1 MQLSLTDNILLAGI
15 VITHRRGVHLN
26 AVTII
31 LCREL
36 APLKACSLVP
46 IPQVRLRHAL
56 GRPKRFNHWRRAPFL
71 HHTSTPSAF
80 LLK

>member
-1 MQLSLTDNILLAGI
+1 MQLSLTDNLLLAGI

-31 LCREL
+31 LSGEL

-46 IPQVRLRHAL
+46 VPQVRLRHAL
-56 GRPKRFNHWRRAPFL
+56 GRPKRFNHR
-71 HHTSTPSAF
+71 
-80 LLK
+80 